1 MSENSLDQRS
11 EGYDEEIDLVELVSV
26 IWRGWHIIL
35 LSVILGSGI
44 SVAYALSL
52 PNIYSAETKLAPKG
66 ASDGLS
72 GITGRLGGLAGLAGI
87 ELGGG
92 ETSKTQIAL
101 ETLKSRTFFAEYL
114 YEEVLVALMAAKGW
128 DSVSGELILDNEI
141 YDAVSKT
148 WVRAES
154 FPFKRKPSVQE
165 AYLVFRGNHF
175 SIDEDKAT
183 GFVTLSISHF
193 SPVVARDWVEKIS
206 EFIESSVRARDVAD
220 AERSIEFLKGQS
232 AENSLVSLN
241 EVFSNLIEEQTK
253 TIVLAHA
260 SEEYL
265 FQVIEPPIISELK
278 SSPNRSLICFFGL
291 VLSGILSVL
300 FVLVRHYS
308 FNRSK
313 LKF

>member
-1 MSENSLDQRS
+1 M
-11 EGYDEEIDLVELVSV
+11 
-26 IWRGWHIIL
+26 
-35 LSVILGSGI
+35 
-44 SVAYALSL
+44 
-52 PNIYSAETKLAPKG
+52 
-66 ASDGLS
+66 
-72 GITGRLGGLAGLAGI
+72 
-87 ELGGG
+87 
-92 ETSKTQIAL
+92 
-101 ETLKSRTFFAEYL
+101 
-114 YEEVLVALMAAKGW
+114 
-128 DSVSGELILDNEI
+128 
-141 YDAVSKT
+141 
-148 WVRAES
+148 
-154 FPFKRKPSVQE
+154 
-165 AYLVFRGNHF
+165 
-175 SIDEDKAT
+175 
-183 GFVTLSISHF
+183 
-193 SPVVARDWVEKIS
+193 EKIS